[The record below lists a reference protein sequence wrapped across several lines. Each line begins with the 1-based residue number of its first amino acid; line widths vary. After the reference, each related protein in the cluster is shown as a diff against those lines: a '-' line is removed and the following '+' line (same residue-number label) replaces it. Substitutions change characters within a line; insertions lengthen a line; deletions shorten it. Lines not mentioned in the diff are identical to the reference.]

1 MVHATGAGG
10 GWMHPAN
17 SRRAKIAAR
26 INNFFIIA
34 PLRIRNDAKLINGV
48 GFVLPWAGF
57 IYLQTTLFYMSPA
70 DLTDVGY
77 AGLGTPPGTLIYSGD
92 RRSDKGKITVT
103 TYHVDGLEEKSART
117 VKQAAKLL
125 KKPGVKWINVYGLH
139 NIKLMEE
146 IGKEFEI
153 HPIILEDL
161 VNTEQRPRADE
172 QDDYLSVVMKALSY
186 NPRKR
191 TIHDEHI
198 GIVLGKNFVISF
210 QEKKA
215 DTFESVRE
223 NLRKN
228 KGRIR
233 KMGADYLAYVLID
246 TVIDGY
252 FVVLDKIGEKI
263 EDAEEELVDDP
274 SERTLHAIQQLKKD
288 MLILRKAIWPMRE
301 VMGRLQ
307 RREPGRFRES
317 TEIYLKDLYDH
328 VAQVADTIDTFN
340 NMLTNMLDVYL
351 SSISNKTNEV
361 MKVLA
366 IFSTIFMPLTFL
378 TGLYG
383 MNFRFMPELEWE
395 FGYFTILGVMAV
407 LAVVMIWFYKKME
420 WI

>member
-1 MVHATGAGG
+1 
-10 GWMHPAN
+10 
-17 SRRAKIAAR
+17 
-26 INNFFIIA
+26 
-34 PLRIRNDAKLINGV
+34 
-48 GFVLPWAGF
+48 
-57 IYLQTTLFYMSPA
+57 MSPA

-153 HPIILEDL
+153 HPMILEDL